1 MRKLPVLTVGI
12 FLLHAYATLCLM
24 AYPAAAYFSCTN
36 IFWLMSI
43 LLPCGIAIF
52 HAANS
57 QFLHLAS
64 RQKQFART
72 STLKDHKPID
82 EEKARAVANSRWQR
96 IISGRER
103 ADNIDRTLFLIGM
116 GMILQVR
123 TFTAP

>member
-1 MRKLPVLTVGI
+1 MRKLPLLSIGI

-43 LLPCGIAIF
+43 LLPCGIALF

-57 QFLHLAS
+57 QFLYLAS

-72 STLKDHKPID
+72 STLKDHKPLN
-82 EEKARAVANSRWQR
+82 EEKAHAVANSRWQR
-96 IISGRER
+96 ITAGVER
-103 ADNIDRTLFLIGM
+103 ADNIDRTLFLIGV
-116 GMILQVR
+116 GMVVQVSH
-123 TFTAP
+123 

>member
-1 MRKLPVLTVGI
+1 
-12 FLLHAYATLCLM
+12 M

-72 STLKDHKPID
+72 STLKDHKPIN

-96 IISGRER
+96 ILSGRER
-103 ADNIDRTLFLIGM
+103 ADNIDRTLFFIGL
-116 GMILQVR
+116 GMVLQVMAS
-123 TFTAP
+123 TTLSMTMETDV

>member
-1 MRKLPVLTVGI
+1 
-12 FLLHAYATLCLM
+12 M

-103 ADNIDRTLFLIGM
+103 ADNINRTLFFIGA
-116 GMILQVR
+116 GMVLQVR
-123 TFTAP
+123 VTIPFNDDVY